1 MKGWVKVVLGV
12 MAALLLLGI
21 VAAVQLVRS
30 GRWAE
35 IRGFS
40 GGMVGI
46 TRSAKTL
53 ERLDVDHP
61 FKAPADGLIHEDR
74 LLAYLA
80 VCEAVKPAE
89 GPYMDWMREHMGKKG
104 DFKDAAEAIG
114 FMARLMDTSAAEL
127 RKQKMSAREFA
138 WLLDASKK
146 ARREAAEK
154 AGAPMALEL
163 LQSLRKA
170 AAAPGLD
177 AALRTELTQKITRYE
192 AWLGQGAGGLSPN
205 AKLCL
210 AHADRL
216 KAADLGDLGEMIQG
230 GMAQGGGRRGPRV
243 RTSEQ

>member
-1 MKGWVKVVLGV
+1 MKGWVKVVLGIL
-12 MAALLLLGI
+12 AALLLLGVI
-21 VAAVQLVRS
+21 AAVQLVRS

-46 TRSAKTL
+46 TRSAKSL
-53 ERLDVDHP
+53 ERLDAEHP
-61 FKAPADGLIHEDR
+61 FKAPADGLIPEDR
-74 LLAYLA
+74 LLAFLA

-89 GPYMDWMREHMGKKG
+89 GPYMAWMREHMGKKG

-114 FMARLMDTSAAEL
+114 FMARLMDTAASEL
-127 RKQKMSAREFA
+127 RKQGMSGREFA
-138 WLLDASKK
+138 WLLDATRT
-146 ARREAAEK
+146 ARKEAAEK

-177 AALRTELTQKITRYE
+177 AALRAELTGKIARYE
-192 AWLGQGAGGLSPN
+192 AWLAQDGTGLSPN

-230 GMAQGGGRRGPRV
+230 GMVQGGGRRKSQTAIP
-243 RTSEQ
+243 